1 MTILLSSWD
10 KEYEVSGCSHTDTT
24 NLVAQR
30 EVPSLR
36 ITVQT
41 EERSPAPERS
51 TTTFP
56 VLEKR
61 KREARSQHN
70 DYMRRE
76 SSYSTFG
83 KPEAIVIACSSKWC
97 RVTL

>member
-1 MTILLSSWD
+1 MTILLLSWD
-10 KEYEVSGCSHTDTT
+10 KEYEVSGCSPTGTT

-41 EERSPAPERS
+41 EERSPVPERS

-56 VLEKR
+56 VLENAK
-61 KREARSQHN
+61 E
-70 DYMRRE
+70 
-76 SSYSTFG
+76 
-83 KPEAIVIACSSKWC
+83 KPEISIMTGCEG
-97 RVTL
+97 RVVRALLANQKRFLL

>member
-10 KEYEVSGCSHTDTT
+10 KEYEVSDCSHTDTT

-56 VLEKR
+56 VLENAK
-61 KREARSQHN
+61 E
-70 DYMRRE
+70 
-76 SSYSTFG
+76 
-83 KPEAIVIACSSKWC
+83 KPEVNIMIICEGRVVIALLANQKLLLLL
-97 RVTL
+97 VQQ